1 MEGHT
6 IGNDGGIDMR
16 RLDDNEIQEAAEKLA
31 GLIRYNDEVLKPEKR
46 IVHTAACVV
55 KDGMMLAV
63 NGPAHMLKPLF
74 CELLRRRPDLRQ
86 VMDRALEEYG
96 F

>member
-1 MEGHT
+1 MEDHST
-6 IGNDGGIDMR
+6 RNDGGIGME
-16 RLDDNEIQEAAEKLA
+16 RLADNAIQDAAEKLA
-31 GLIRYNDEVLKPEKR
+31 CLIRYNDEVLTPEKR
-46 IVHTAACVV
+46 IEHTAACVV

-63 NGPAHMLKPLF
+63 NGPAHMLKSLF